1 MERLGGAW
9 EELRRVLE
17 EVLGVLGGLGR
28 LLVARVAQ
36 GWPKGVRD
44 QVEMVF
50 RDPLLGGSG
59 GKISGGVLIGSNE
72 FDRGCSPRFR
82 RKRWRRRTS

>member
-1 MERLGGAW
+1 
-9 EELRRVLE
+9 
-17 EVLGVLGGLGR
+17 LGGLGR

-59 GKISGGVLIGSNE
+59 RPWGAVDAQNRIKLSEKAEKESEGRKSENVEKISAPPSRIEGVAA
-72 FDRGCSPRFR
+72 
-82 RKRWRRRTS
+82 T